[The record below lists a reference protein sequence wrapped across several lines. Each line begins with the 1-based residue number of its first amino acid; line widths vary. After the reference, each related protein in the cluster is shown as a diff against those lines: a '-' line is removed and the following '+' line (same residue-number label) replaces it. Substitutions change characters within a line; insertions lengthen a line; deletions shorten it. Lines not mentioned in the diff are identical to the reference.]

1 MKRLAHISDNRKVRK
16 IIEISGEESL
26 NLSFYKDANLDM
38 SILNPIFSTEE
49 DGDVALADKVRVKK
63 PSKYHVVLHNDDYT
77 TMEFVIWVLM
87 HIFNRSQDEAMKI
100 MLDVHNNGRGVCGT
114 YSYEVAE
121 TKMNKVLSEAKKEGH
136 PLLCTVEP
144 E

>member
-1 MKRLAHISDNRKVRK
+1 M
-16 IIEISGEESL
+16 IIEKKEKSLKLSGED
-26 NLSFYKDANLDM
+26 NLEFNQGTNIDKSNF
-38 SILNPIFSTEE
+38 NPIFNIEE
-49 DGDVALADKVRVKK
+49 DGDVAVADKVRVKK

-87 HIFNRSQDEAMKI
+87 HIFNKSQDDAMKV
-100 MLDVHNNGRGVCGT
+100 MLDVHNNGRGICGT

>member
-1 MKRLAHISDNRKVRK
+1 MNWNENS
-16 IIEISGEESL
+16 
-26 NLSFYKDANLDM
+26 
-38 SILNPIFSTEE
+38 SIDKNKFATIFSTEE
-49 DGDVALADKVRVKK
+49 DGDVALADKVKVKK
-63 PSKYHVVLHNDDYT
+63 PAKYHVILHNDDYT

-87 HIFNRSQDEAMKI
+87 HIFNKGQEEAMQI

-121 TKMNKVLSEAKKEGH
+121 TKMNKVMSEAKKEGH

>member
-1 MKRLAHISDNRKVRK
+1 MSK
-16 IIEISGEESL
+16 IEVGNIDICKS
-26 NLSFYKDANLDM
+26 
-38 SILNPIFSTEE
+38 NPIFNTEE
-49 DGDVALADKVRVKK
+49 EGDVALQDVVKVKK

-77 TMEFVIWVLM
+77 TMEFVIWILM
-87 HIFNRSQDEAMKI
+87 HVFNRSQEESMQI
-100 MLDVHNNGRGVCGT
+100 MLDVHNNGRGICGT

-121 TKMNKVLSEAKKEGH
+121 SKMTKVLAEAKKEGH

>member
-1 MKRLAHISDNRKVRK
+1 MEKKKKNLESRGSKLDKFEVGDIDIRKM
-16 IIEISGEESL
+16 
-26 NLSFYKDANLDM
+26 NT
-38 SILNPIFSTEE
+38 IFSTEE
-49 DGDVALADKVRVKK
+49 DGDVALEDKVRVKK
-63 PSKYHVVLHNDDYT
+63 PSKYHVILHNDDYT

-87 HIFNRSQDEAMKI
+87 HIFNRGQEEAMKI

-121 TKMNKVLSEAKKEGH
+121 TKMNKVMSEAKKEGH